1 MTCADILTMATNL
14 LAENGASTVTLSE
27 FNDRAPYIL
36 AAFCG
41 EARLIDKR
49 YREAFMLGNQ
59 PAFDIAITA
68 AQIIIS
74 GAAVEEIVAVV
85 SVQCI
90 VALTAVEGDTGGN
103 TCRQFIIVV
112 CTIEYPCLFEQFKSV
127 PCCTVHEMDF
137 LDGEYRGY
145 AGIGVARQ

>member
-14 LAENGASTVTLSE
+14 MAENGASTVTLSE

-59 PAFDIAITA
+59 PAFDRVRLAPEATFPLCERLAYPAAFYLASTLIADENPE
-68 AQIIIS
+68 IS
-74 GAAVEEIVAVV
+74 KVFTERCHNALESAYGEIP
-85 SVQCI
+85 CTLHPI
-90 VALTAVEGDTGGN
+90 VN
-103 TCRQFIIVV
+103 R
-112 CTIEYPCLFEQFKSV
+112 YP
-127 PCCTVHEMDF
+127 
-137 LDGEYRGY
+137 
-145 AGIGVARQ
+145 